1 MDNLIKSI
9 VEKLDIYDKNVLDD
23 IFKNPTLTNL
33 FLKNNDLMKILFDYI
48 VTTKNKEFYELIDY
62 LKEHNDQIIERFNM
76 FKFNN
81 GEFTK
86 IDLKTLQK

>member
-33 FLKNNDLMKILFDYI
+33 FLKNNDLMKILFDYV

-86 IDLKTLQK
+86 IDLKTCR

>member
-33 FLKNNDLMKILFDYI
+33 FLKNNDLMKILFDYV
-48 VTTKNKEFYELIDY
+48 VTTKNKEFTC
-62 LKEHNDQIIERFNM
+62 IILHMECFSY
-76 FKFNN
+76 FQF
-81 GEFTK
+81 F
-86 IDLKTLQK
+86 IPSP